1 MPTSMRAAL
10 GVGNSRPVRRVGEE
24 KPIQPHTATSVWLN
38 QGKNKQVRLF
48 LSSPDT
54 FNAFRIS
61 EHRQR
66 MHVAGSLSQTSKAQR
81 KKLWS

>member
-10 GVGNSRPVRRVGEE
+10 GVGNSQTVRRVGEE

-48 LSSPDT
+48 L
-54 FNAFRIS
+54 
-61 EHRQR
+61 QR
-66 MHVAGSLSQTSKAQR
+66 SATVNSLVTGSLLQGIMEDAIP
-81 KKLWS
+81 